1 MQKKALGRGLEA
13 LLPEKFLEMPGGTLV
28 EEIELDRIIP
38 NRYQPRQSA
47 SGGLDEEGL
56 RELAASIKAKGVV
69 EPILVRRLEG
79 NQYELIAGERR
90 WRAAGLAGQTRI
102 PAIVKEA
109 NGSDPLEIALIEN
122 LLRKDLNP
130 MEEARAY
137 QRLIQEFHLTQDEVA
152 RGMGKDRSSVANC
165 LRLLNLPEPIQTDLL
180 AERITLGHAK
190 AILSLP
196 RVSDQIRVGRQ
207 IVKNQLS
214 VRETEDLVR
223 RLGKTSKGRRSVSP
237 QTAEMAQ
244 VQEQLCYR
252 LGTKVRLVGRPGR
265 GQMVIEYYTAED
277 LDRIVDIILH

>member
-13 LLPEKFLEMPGGTLV
+13 LLPEKFLDTPGSVLV
-28 EEIELDRIIP
+28 EEIELERIIP

-47 SGGLDEEGL
+47 SGGFDEEGL
-56 RELAASIKAKGVV
+56 KGLAASIKAKGVV
-69 EPILVRRLEG
+69 EPVLVRRLEG
-79 NQYELIAGERR
+79 DQYELIAGERR
-90 WRAAGLAGQTRI
+90 WRASGMAGQTRI
-102 PAIVKEA
+102 PAIIREA
-109 NGSDPLEIALIEN
+109 NGSDSLELALIEN

-137 QRLIQEFHLTQDEVA
+137 QKLSQEFHLTQDDIA
-152 RGMGKDRSSVANC
+152 RGVGKDRSSVANC
-165 LRLLNLPEPIQTDLL
+165 LRLLNLPDPIQADLL
-180 AERITLGHAK
+180 ADRITLGHAK
-190 AILSLP
+190 AILSLQ
-196 RVSDQIRVGRQ
+196 RASDQIRVGRQ

-223 RLGKTSKGRRSVSP
+223 RLGKTPKGRRSVSP

-252 LGTKVRLVGRPGR
+252 LGTKVRLVGRPNR
-265 GQMVIEYYTAED
+265 GQAVIAYYTAED

>member
-13 LLPEKFLEMPGGTLV
+13 LLPEKFLDTPGSALI

-47 SGGLDEEGL
+47 SGGFDEEGL
-56 RELAASIKAKGVV
+56 KELAASIKAKGVV
-69 EPILVRRLEG
+69 EPVLVRKLG
-79 NQYELIAGERR
+79 GDQYELIAGERR

-130 MEEARAY
+130 MEEGRAY
-137 QRLIQEFHLTQDEVA
+137 QRLIQEFHLTQDEIA
-152 RGMGKDRSSVANC
+152 RGVGKDRSSVANC
-165 LRLLNLPEPIQTDLL
+165 LRLLNLPEPIQADLL
-180 AERITLGHAK
+180 ADRITLGHAK
-190 AILSLP
+190 TILSLQ

-207 IVKNQLS
+207 IVENQLS
-214 VRETEDLVR
+214 VRETENLVR
-223 RLGKTSKGRRSVSP
+223 RLGKTSKDRRPVSP

-252 LGTKVRLVGRPGR
+252 LGTKVRLVGRPNR
-265 GQMVIEYYTAED
+265 GQVVVEFYTAED